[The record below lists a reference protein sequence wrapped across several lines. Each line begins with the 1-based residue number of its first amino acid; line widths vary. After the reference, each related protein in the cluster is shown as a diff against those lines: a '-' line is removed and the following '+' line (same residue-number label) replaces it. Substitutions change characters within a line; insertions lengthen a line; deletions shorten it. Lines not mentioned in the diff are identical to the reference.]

1 MHGIQATKWRI
12 NIILIGWILI
22 VILTLSL
29 IGVEKA
35 SRDSFQTELLSWFQN
50 IVTLTLLNLSFML
63 LLIYILTWSRI
74 KTTILDIIEILLGW
88 LLSVLI
94 YDSWLSFITKDSCST
109 WSLRSWVLRIK
120 IIFIQVLALML
131 IKVSLCCV
139 IL

>member
-94 YDSWLSFITKDSCST
+94 YDSWWSFITKDSCST